1 MVRLIVKNITGGN
14 TSQEEATLLKHIIYE
29 NIDEYIELDFLDM
42 DKIPSTF
49 FFTLFSDLIYNK
61 GRNFIIDRIKIVN
74 LKNPD
79 AYNRM
84 INGTNF

>member
-1 MVRLIVKNITGGN
+1 
-14 TSQEEATLLKHIIYE
+14 
-29 NIDEYIELDFLDM
+29 M

-61 GRNFIIDRIKIVN
+61 GRNFIIDKIKITN

-79 AYNRM
+79 AFNRM
-84 INGTNF
+84 IKGTNF

>member
-1 MVRLIVKNITGGN
+1 MVKLVVKNITDGN
-14 TSQEEATLLKHIIYE
+14 TSQDDATLLKQIIHE
-29 NIDEYIELDFLDM
+29 NIGQYIELDFSGI

-61 GRNFIIDRIKIVN
+61 GRNFIIDKIKITN

-79 AYNRM
+79 AFNRM
-84 INGTNF
+84 IKGTNF

>member
-1 MVRLIVKNITGGN
+1 MVKLIVKNITGGN
-14 TSQEEATLLKHIIYE
+14 TSQDEATLLKQIIYE
-29 NIDEYIELDFLDM
+29 NLEEYIELDFLGM

-61 GRNFIIDRIKIVN
+61 GRNFIIDRIKITN